1 MFKEGK
7 AFEEFVEQAS
17 PYQPYKAPKPIIPS
31 PPPPGFREKYI
42 DPLKK
47 KTQTE
52 SKVRQDI
59 ESSKYEDDTYQ
70 TVQQKLLNPRLRKL
84 RRFFNREVGR
94 YTV

>member
-1 MFKEGK
+1 MKTFSQ
-7 AFEEFVEQAS
+7 FVEQSTGGS
-17 PYQPYKAPKPIIPS
+17 PYQPYKVPIPS

-52 SKVRQDI
+52 SKAAQDI
-59 ESSKYEDDTYQ
+59 ESSRYEDDVYRT
-70 TVQQKLLNPRLRKL
+70 TQQKLADPRLRKL

>member
-1 MFKEGK
+1 M
-7 AFEEFVEQAS
+7 
-17 PYQPYKAPKPIIPS
+17 I
-31 PPPPGFREKYI
+31 
-42 DPLKK
+42 
-47 KTQTE
+47 E

-70 TVQQKLLNPRLRKL
+70 TVQQKLSNPRLRKL

>member
-1 MFKEGK
+1 MKTFSQFLEASEGG
-7 AFEEFVEQAS
+7 S
-17 PYQPYKAPKPIIPS
+17 PYQPFKVPKPVIPS

-59 ESSKYEDDTYQ
+59 ESSKYEDDIYRT
-70 TVQQKLLNPRLRKL
+70 TQQKLADPRLRKL